1 MPPGRPATATANAE
15 ATTVNPLAATPNSTP
30 NSPPAAI
37 PTAWAGPDPTHAP
50 VTVRSLQR
58 AMRERK
64 TFAALTCYD
73 ATTARWLERA
83 GVPVL
88 LVGDT
93 AAEVILGHP
102 NTLHAPLDFLIML
115 TAAVK
120 RGAPR
125 TLVMADMPFMSYQAD
140 EAEGVRNAGRFM
152 TEGHADT
159 VKLEVDASF
168 APLVA
173 RMTRA
178 GIPVVAHIGSRPQH
192 AKQVGGY
199 VAAGKTADDAVKI
212 LEDAD
217 AMIAAGATMLLIEA
231 TPVEVTEEVVRRSP
245 VPVIGCG
252 AGPVCHG
259 QVVVT
264 HDLLGLTERQPPFA
278 LPILALGKQLTEM
291 AESWKARVRTGV
303 LGEHPYALGD
313 EQKAEFFRRIGRRGA
328 SASDPVS
335 PISIP

>member
-1 MPPGRPATATANAE
+1 
-15 ATTVNPLAATPNSTP
+15 
-30 NSPPAAI
+30 
-37 PTAWAGPDPTHAP
+37 
-50 VTVRSLQR
+50 VTVRTIQR
-58 AMRERK
+58 AMRERRN
-64 TFAALTCYD
+64 FAALTCYD

-102 NTLHAPLDFLIML
+102 NTLHAPLDFLVTL

-125 TLVMADMPFMSYQAD
+125 CLVMADMPFMSYQAGED
-140 EAEGVRNAGRFM
+140 EAVKNAGRFM
-152 TEGHADT
+152 TEGQADV

-168 APLVA
+168 APVVA
-173 RMTRA
+173 KMARA

-199 VAAGKTADDAVKI
+199 VAAGKTADEALKI
-212 LEDAD
+212 VADAD
-217 AMIAAGATMLLIEA
+217 AMLAAGATILLVEA
-231 TPVEVTEEVVRRSP
+231 TPVEVTEEIVRRSR

-278 LPILALGKQLTEM
+278 LPIVALGKALSEM
-291 AESWKARVRTGV
+291 ADTWKGRVRTGS
-303 LGEHPYALGD
+303 LGEHPYALSD
-313 EQKAEFFRRIGRRGA
+313 EQRNEFFRRIGR
-328 SASDPVS
+328 S
-335 PISIP
+335 

>member
-1 MPPGRPATATANAE
+1 
-15 ATTVNPLAATPNSTP
+15 
-30 NSPPAAI
+30 
-37 PTAWAGPDPTHAP
+37 
-50 VTVRSLQR
+50 
-58 AMRERK
+58 MRERK

-93 AAEVILGHP
+93 AAEVILGYP
-102 NTLHAPLDFLIML
+102 NTLHAPLDILIAL
-115 TAAVK
+115 TAAVR
-120 RGAPR
+120 RGAPHA
-125 TLVMADMPFMSYQAD
+125 LVMADMPFMSYQASD
-140 EAEGVRNAGRFM
+140 AEGVRNAGRFM
-152 TEGHADT
+152 TEGMADC

-168 APLVA
+168 ASLVRQMA
-173 RMTRA
+173 RA
-178 GIPVVAHIGSRPQH
+178 GVPVVAHIGSRPQH

-199 VAAGKTADDAVKI
+199 AAAGKTAADAMRI
-212 LEDAD
+212 IDDAD
-217 AMIAAGATMLLIEA
+217 AMLEAGATMLLVEA
-231 TPVEVTEEVVRRSP
+231 TPVEVTEEIVSRSK

-278 LPILALGKQLTEM
+278 LPIVALGKQLAEM
-291 AESWKARVRTGV
+291 ADQWKSRVRSGA

-313 EQKAEFFRRIGRRGA
+313 EDRAEFLRRLGRR
-328 SASDPVS
+328 
-335 PISIP
+335 

>member
-1 MPPGRPATATANAE
+1 VVYDDRPMQPPRTVASSDARPAE
-15 ATTVNPLAATPNSTP
+15 ATRVEASSAAAS
-30 NSPPAAI
+30 
-37 PTAWAGPDPTHAP
+37 WAGPDPTVAP

-58 AMRERK
+58 AMRERR

-73 ATTARWLERA
+73 ATTARWFERA

-102 NTLHAPLDFLIML
+102 NTLHAPLDFLVTL

-125 TLVMADMPFMSYQAD
+125 CLVMADMPFMSYQAGED
-140 EAEGVRNAGRFM
+140 EAVKNAGRFM
-152 TEGHADT
+152 TEGHADV

-199 VAAGKTADDAVKI
+199 AAAGKTADEALRI
-212 LEDAD
+212 IADAD
-217 AMIAAGATMLLIEA
+217 AMLAAGATMLLVEA
-231 TPVEVTEEVVRRSP
+231 TPVEVTEEVVRRSR

-278 LPILALGKQLTEM
+278 LPIVPLGKALSEM
-291 AESWKARVRTGV
+291 ADTWKDRVRSGS
-303 LGEHPYALGD
+303 LGEHPYALSD
-313 EQKAEFFRRIGRRGA
+313 EQRAEFFRRIGRA
-328 SASDPVS
+328 
-335 PISIP
+335 

>member
-1 MPPGRPATATANAE
+1 MERSTPPTRPAADAE
-15 ATTVNPLAATPNSTP
+15 TK
-30 NSPPAAI
+30 PADSG
-37 PTAWAGPDPTHAP
+37 WAGPDPTVAP

-58 AMRERK
+58 AMREHRN
-64 TFAALTCYD
+64 FAALTCYD
-73 ATTARWLERA
+73 ATTARWFERA

-102 NTLHAPLDFLIML
+102 NTLHAPLDFLITL

-120 RGAPR
+120 RGAAR
-125 TLVMADMPFMSYQAD
+125 CLVMADMPFMSYQAGED
-140 EAEGVRNAGRFM
+140 EAVKNAGRFM
-152 TEGHADT
+152 TEGHADV

-173 RMTRA
+173 KMTRA

-199 VAAGKTADDAVKI
+199 SAAGKTADEALRI
-212 LEDAD
+212 IADAD
-217 AMIAAGATMLLIEA
+217 AMLAAGATMLLVEA
-231 TPVEVTEEVVRRSP
+231 TPVEVTEEIVRRSR

-264 HDLLGLTERQPPFA
+264 HDLLGLTDRQPPFA
-278 LPILALGKQLTEM
+278 LPIVALGKALGEM
-291 AESWKARVRTGV
+291 ADTWKGRVRSGA
-303 LGEHPYALGD
+303 LGEHPYALSD
-313 EQKAEFFRRIGRRGA
+313 EQRAEFFRRIGRA
-328 SASDPVS
+328 
-335 PISIP
+335 

>member
-1 MPPGRPATATANAE
+1 MDAGWP
-15 ATTVNPLAATPNSTP
+15 
-30 NSPPAAI
+30 
-37 PTAWAGPDPTHAP
+37 GPDPTLAP

-64 TFAALTCYD
+64 NFAALTCYD
-73 ATTARWLERA
+73 ATTARWFERA

-93 AAEVILGHP
+93 AAEVILGFP
-102 NTLHAPLDFLIML
+102 NTLHAPLDFLVAL

-125 TLVMADMPFMSYQAD
+125 CLVMADMPFMSYQAGED
-140 EAEGVRNAGRFM
+140 EAVKNAGRFM
-152 TEGHADT
+152 TEGQADV

-173 RMTRA
+173 KMARA

-199 VAAGKTADDAVKI
+199 AAAGKTADEALRIVT
-212 LEDAD
+212 DAD
-217 AMIAAGATMLLIEA
+217 AMLAAGATMLLVEA
-231 TPVEVTEEVVRRSP
+231 TPVEVTEEIVRRSRI
-245 VPVIGCG
+245 PVIGCG

-278 LPILALGKQLTEM
+278 LPIVALGKALGEM
-291 AESWKARVRTGV
+291 ADTWKDRVRTGS
-303 LGEHPYALGD
+303 LGEHPYALSD
-313 EQKAEFFRRIGRRGA
+313 EQRAEFFRRIGRA
-328 SASDPVS
+328 
-335 PISIP
+335 

>member
-1 MPPGRPATATANAE
+1 MHPTRSSPDLKPAE
-15 ATTVNPLAATPNSTP
+15 AP
-30 NSPPAAI
+30 
-37 PTAWAGPDPTHAP
+37 AWAGPDPMVAP

-58 AMRERK
+58 AMRERRN
-64 TFAALTCYD
+64 FAALTCYD

-93 AAEVILGHP
+93 AAEVILGYP
-102 NTLHAPLDFLIML
+102 NTLHAPLDFLVTL

-125 TLVMADMPFMSYQAD
+125 CLVMADMPFMSYQAGED
-140 EAEGVRNAGRFM
+140 EAVKNAGRFM
-152 TEGHADT
+152 TEGQADV

-168 APLVA
+168 APVVA
-173 RMTRA
+173 KMARA

-199 VAAGKTADDAVKI
+199 VAAGKTADEALKI
-212 LEDAD
+212 VADAD
-217 AMIAAGATMLLIEA
+217 AMLAAGATMLLVEA
-231 TPVEVTEEVVRRSP
+231 TPVEVTEEIVRRSR

-264 HDLLGLTERQPPFA
+264 HDLLGLTDRQPPFA
-278 LPILALGKQLTEM
+278 LPIVALGKALSEM
-291 AESWKARVRTGV
+291 ADTWKGRVRTGS
-303 LGEHPYALGD
+303 LGEHPYALSD
-313 EQKAEFFRRIGRRGA
+313 EQRAEFFRRIGRG
-328 SASDPVS
+328 
-335 PISIP
+335 

>member
-1 MPPGRPATATANAE
+1 MQPRSPANSAE
-15 ATTVNPLAATPNSTP
+15 PKPVDAGWP
-30 NSPPAAI
+30 
-37 PTAWAGPDPTHAP
+37 GPDPTLAP

-58 AMRERK
+58 AMRERRN
-64 TFAALTCYD
+64 FAALTCYD
-73 ATTARWLERA
+73 ATTARWFERA

-93 AAEVILGHP
+93 AAEVILGFP
-102 NTLHAPLDFLIML
+102 NTLHAPLDFLVAL

-125 TLVMADMPFMSYQAD
+125 CLVMADMPFMSYQAGED
-140 EAEGVRNAGRFM
+140 EAVKNAGRFM
-152 TEGHADT
+152 TEGQADV

-173 RMTRA
+173 KMARA

-199 VAAGKTADDAVKI
+199 AAAGKTADEALRIVT
-212 LEDAD
+212 DAD
-217 AMIAAGATMLLIEA
+217 AMLAAGATMLLVEA
-231 TPVEVTEEVVRRSP
+231 TPVEVTEEIVRRSRI
-245 VPVIGCG
+245 PVIGCG

-278 LPILALGKQLTEM
+278 LPIVALGKALGEM
-291 AESWKARVRTGV
+291 ADTWKDRVRTGS
-303 LGEHPYALGD
+303 LGEHPYALSD
-313 EQKAEFFRRIGRRGA
+313 EQRAEFFRRIGRA
-328 SASDPVS
+328 
-335 PISIP
+335 

>member
-1 MPPGRPATATANAE
+1 MQPRSPQQGRPASEAE
-15 ATTVNPLAATPNSTP
+15 TK
-30 NSPPAAI
+30 PADGG
-37 PTAWAGPDPTHAP
+37 WAGPDPTVAP

-58 AMRERK
+58 AMRERRN
-64 TFAALTCYD
+64 FAALTCYD
-73 ATTARWLERA
+73 ATTARWFERA

-102 NTLHAPLDFLIML
+102 NTLHAPLDFLVTL

-125 TLVMADMPFMSYQAD
+125 CLVMADMPFLSYQAGED
-140 EAEGVRNAGRFM
+140 EAVKNAGRFM
-152 TEGHADT
+152 TEGHADV

-173 RMTRA
+173 KMSRA
-178 GIPVVAHIGSRPQH
+178 GVPVVAHIGSRPQH

-199 VAAGKTADDAVKI
+199 VAAGKTADEALRI
-212 LEDAD
+212 IADAD
-217 AMIAAGATMLLIEA
+217 AMLAAGATMLLVEA
-231 TPVEVTEEVVRRSP
+231 TPVEVTEEIVRRARI
-245 VPVIGCG
+245 PVIGCG

-264 HDLLGLTERQPPFA
+264 HDLLGLSERQPPFA
-278 LPILALGKQLTEM
+278 LPIVSLGKALGDM
-291 AESWKARVRTGV
+291 ADTWKDRVRTGA
-303 LGEHPYALGD
+303 LGEHPYALSD
-313 EQKAEFFRRIGRRGA
+313 EQRAEFFRRIGR
-328 SASDPVS
+328 S
-335 PISIP
+335 

>member
-1 MPPGRPATATANAE
+1 MHPTRSSPDLKPAE
-15 ATTVNPLAATPNSTP
+15 AP
-30 NSPPAAI
+30 
-37 PTAWAGPDPTHAP
+37 AWAGPDPTVAP

-58 AMRERK
+58 AMRERRN
-64 TFAALTCYD
+64 FAALTCYD

-93 AAEVILGHP
+93 AAEVILGYP
-102 NTLHAPLDFLIML
+102 NTLHAPLDFLVTL

-125 TLVMADMPFMSYQAD
+125 CLVMADMPFMSYQASD
-140 EAEGVRNAGRFM
+140 EQGIINAGRFM
-152 TEGHADT
+152 TEGMADV

-168 APLVA
+168 APVVA
-173 RMTRA
+173 KMARA

-199 VAAGKTADDAVKI
+199 VAAGKTADEALKI
-212 LEDAD
+212 VADAD
-217 AMIAAGATMLLIEA
+217 AMLAAGATMLLVEA
-231 TPVEVTEEVVRRSP
+231 TPVEVTEEIVRRSR

-264 HDLLGLTERQPPFA
+264 HDLLGLTDRQPPFA
-278 LPILALGKQLTEM
+278 LPIVALGKALSEM
-291 AESWKARVRTGV
+291 ADTWKGRVRTGS
-303 LGEHPYALGD
+303 LGEHPYALSD
-313 EQKAEFFRRIGRRGA
+313 EQRAEFFRRIGRG
-328 SASDPVS
+328 
-335 PISIP
+335 

>member
-1 MPPGRPATATANAE
+1 MESSAESRAE
-15 ATTVNPLAATPNSTP
+15 AR
-30 NSPPAAI
+30 
-37 PTAWAGPDPTHAP
+37 AWPGPDPTVAP

-58 AMRERK
+58 AMRERRN
-64 TFAALTCYD
+64 FAALTCYD
-73 ATTARWLERA
+73 ATTARWFERA

-102 NTLHAPLDFLIML
+102 NTLHAPLDFLVTL

-125 TLVMADMPFMSYQAD
+125 CLVMADMPFMSYQACEN
-140 EAEGVRNAGRFM
+140 EAIRNAGRFM
-152 TEGHADT
+152 TEGHADV

-199 VAAGKTADDAVKI
+199 AAAGKTAEEAVRI
-212 LEDAD
+212 VADAD
-217 AMIAAGATMLLIEA
+217 AMLAAGATMLLVEA
-231 TPVEVTEEVVRRSP
+231 TPVEVTEEIVRRSK

-264 HDLLGLTERQPPFA
+264 HDLLGLTDRQPPFA
-278 LPILALGKQLTEM
+278 LPIVTLGKALAEM
-291 AESWKARVRTGV
+291 ADTWKDRVRTGS
-303 LGEHPYALGD
+303 LGEHPYALSD
-313 EQKAEFFRRIGRRGA
+313 EQRAEFIRRIGRA
-328 SASDPVS
+328 
-335 PISIP
+335 

>member
-1 MPPGRPATATANAE
+1 MQPSRTVSTSAEGKPAE
-15 ATTVNPLAATPNSTP
+15 AAAWP
-30 NSPPAAI
+30 
-37 PTAWAGPDPTHAP
+37 GPDPSVAP

-58 AMRERK
+58 AMREGRR
-64 TFAALTCYD
+64 FAALTCYD
-73 ATTARWLERA
+73 ATTARWFERA

-102 NTLHAPLDFLIML
+102 NTLHAPLDFLVTL

-125 TLVMADMPFMSYQAD
+125 CLVMADMPFMSYQAGED
-140 EAEGVRNAGRFM
+140 EAVKNAGRFM
-152 TEGHADT
+152 TEGHADV

-168 APLVA
+168 ARVVA
-173 RMTRA
+173 KMTRA

-199 VAAGKTADDAVKI
+199 AAAGKTADEAMRI
-212 LEDAD
+212 IADAD
-217 AMIAAGATMLLIEA
+217 AMLAAGATMLLVEA
-231 TPVEVTEEVVRRSP
+231 IPVEVTEEIVRRSK

-264 HDLLGLTERQPPFA
+264 HDLLGLTDRQPPFA
-278 LPILALGKQLTEM
+278 LPIVALSKALSEM
-291 AESWKARVRTGV
+291 ADTWKDRVRTGA
-303 LGEHPYALGD
+303 LGEHPYALSD
-313 EQKAEFFRRIGRRGA
+313 EQRAEFVRRIGRA
-328 SASDPVS
+328 
-335 PISIP
+335 

>member
-1 MPPGRPATATANAE
+1 MPDMQPRSPATSAE
-15 ATTVNPLAATPNSTP
+15 TRSAER
-30 NSPPAAI
+30 
-37 PTAWAGPDPTHAP
+37 PTADAVWAGPDPTIAP
-50 VTVRSLQR
+50 VTVRSIQR

-64 TFAALTCYD
+64 NFAALTCYD
-73 ATTARWLERA
+73 ATTARWFERA

-93 AAEVILGHP
+93 AAEVILGFP
-102 NTLHAPLDFLIML
+102 NTLHAPLDFLIAL

-125 TLVMADMPFMSYQAD
+125 CLVMADMPFMSYQAGED
-140 EAEGVRNAGRFM
+140 EAVKNAGRFM
-152 TEGHADT
+152 TEGQADV
-159 VKLEVDASF
+159 VKLECDASF

-173 RMTRA
+173 KMARA

-199 VAAGKTADDAVKI
+199 AAAGKTADEALRIVA
-212 LEDAD
+212 DAD
-217 AMIAAGATMLLIEA
+217 AMLAAGATMLLVEA
-231 TPVEVTEEVVRRSP
+231 TPVEVTEEIVRRSR

-278 LPILALGKQLTEM
+278 LPIVTLGKALSEM
-291 AESWKARVRTGV
+291 ADTWKDRVRTSS
-303 LGEHPYALGD
+303 LGEHPYALSD
-313 EQKAEFFRRIGRRGA
+313 EQRLEFFRRIGRA
-328 SASDPVS
+328 
-335 PISIP
+335 

>member
-1 MPPGRPATATANAE
+1 MTSGR
-15 ATTVNPLAATPNSTP
+15 
-30 NSPPAAI
+30 PPAASE
-37 PTAWAGPDPTHAP
+37 PKPANAPAWAGPDPTVAP
-50 VTVRSLQR
+50 VTIRSLQR

-93 AAEVILGHP
+93 AAEVVLGFP
-102 NTLHAPLDFLIML
+102 NTLHAPLDFLIAL
-115 TAAVK
+115 TAAVR

-125 TLVMADMPFMSYQAD
+125 ALVMADMPFMSYQASD
-140 EAEGVRNAGRFM
+140 AEGVRNAGRFM
-152 TEGHADT
+152 TEGMADC

-168 APLVA
+168 APLV
-173 RMTRA
+173 RQMSRA

-199 VAAGKTADDAVKI
+199 AAAGKTAVEAARILDDASA
-212 LEDAD
+212 LLD
-217 AMIAAGATMLLIEA
+217 AGATMLLVEA
-231 TPVEVTEEVVRRSP
+231 TPVEVTEEIVSRSK

-252 AGPVCHG
+252 AGPSCHG
-259 QVVVT
+259 QVVVL

-278 LPILALGKQLTEM
+278 LPIVHLGKTIAEM
-291 AESWKARVRTGV
+291 ADQWKSRVSGGQ
-303 LGEHPYALGD
+303 LGEHPYALSD
-313 EQKAEFFRRIGRRGA
+313 DQRAEFLRSLGRPAGPA
-328 SASDPVS
+328 QS
-335 PISIP
+335 